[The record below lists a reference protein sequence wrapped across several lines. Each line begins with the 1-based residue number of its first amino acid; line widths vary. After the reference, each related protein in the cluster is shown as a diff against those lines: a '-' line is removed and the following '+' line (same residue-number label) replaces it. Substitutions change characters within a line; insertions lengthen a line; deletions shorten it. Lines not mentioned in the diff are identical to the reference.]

1 MTPRAP
7 RRRCS
12 DPGEPLAEALGRD
25 PHLAMIGVARGD
37 RVRFRRRDS
46 ERWKD
51 GVVVR
56 RETDGSLGVRDQKGA
71 LRALPLHL
79 VEVRDRGPRG
89 GVVWE
94 PLPERAART
103 EQLDLFEP

>member
-1 MTPRAP
+1 MPPARKPPSRKPKPR
-7 RRRCS
+7 
-12 DPGEPLAEALGRD
+12 EPFPAAALAQLGLAE
-25 PHLAMIGVARGD
+25 GD
-37 RVRFRRRDS
+37 VVRFRRREG

-56 RETDGSLGVRDQKGA
+56 RETDGSLGLRDPKGA
-71 LRALPLHL
+71 LRALPLDL
-79 VEVRDRGPRG
+79 VEVRTKGPRG

-103 EQLDLFEP
+103 EQMRLL